1 MRPPIEHQVHA
12 LAKEL
17 TVAKVFDDDDD
28 NEVAMS
34 LAVAEELVKL
44 GVKKV
49 EHLVDLDEAEVRAA
63 AAASQ
68 LLPVQIKRLVKL
80 RAAQVMT
87 DKWAA
92 VFSLSG
98 RP

>member
-1 MRPPIEHQVHA
+1 
-12 LAKEL
+12 
-17 TVAKVFDDDDD
+17 
-28 NEVAMS
+28 MS

-80 RAAQVMT
+80 RAAQVLKVWYYEDVYLYLEWPAIVPT
-87 DKWAA
+87 
-92 VFSLSG
+92 G
-98 RP
+98 